1 MSKPQATPSLQELLQ
16 QSPVQV
22 LNWLHEVE
30 KGQHQ
35 VPLNFNWLGLAEAA
49 SFEARSQK
57 NLTWAEVA
65 VTIYQRLVD
74 STDSAHKA
82 GLISSMM
89 HLKAFMITQLGV
101 VHNNTILDPNSI
113 VQWFF
118 ESLPYNYEQTKLKSA
133 HWRTLNIQEMKALKL
148 IKSRLSVIASLVDD
162 NKIHPNTE
170 LQAWLSLQKDLP

>member
-22 LNWLHEVE
+22 LNWLHGVE

-65 VTIYQRLVD
+65 IKVYQRLTD
-74 STDSAHKA
+74 GTDSVHKA
-82 GLISSMM
+82 GLINSMM

-101 VHNNTILDPNSI
+101 VHNNTILDPDYI

-118 ESLPYNYEQTKLKSA
+118 ESLPYSYEQTKLKAA
-133 HWRTLNIQEMKALKL
+133 HWRTLTIQDIKALKL
-148 IKSRLSVIASLVDD
+148 IKSRV
-162 NKIHPNTE
+162 
-170 LQAWLSLQKDLP
+170 